1 MKSGGEVLA
10 NFADRLMSAIKQKNS
25 RVVVGLDPH
34 LQLMPPHLLEDA
46 YLEHG
51 EGARAEACA
60 ITRFNEAI
68 IEAIAEDV
76 VAVKP
81 QVAFYEQLGSW
92 GFVALEKTLA
102 MAREAGLIVIVD
114 GKRNDIGSTAAAY
127 AEAYLGDGPLA
138 GDALT
143 VNPYL
148 GEDGLNPFI
157 DRCRG
162 TDKGLFVLLRT
173 SNPSAGDLQ
182 DLPVQGRPLY
192 LHLADLID
200 AWSLG
205 TEGERGYRSVGV
217 VVGAT
222 YAEEARQLRRQLPNL
237 PFLVPGYGHQG
248 ATAQDVVSCFNSDGA
263 GAIINSSR
271 GIIFAYR
278 KRYRPK
284 EFARAARDA
293 VKEMKGDINTALGRC
308 D

>member
-1 MKSGGEVLA
+1 VAS
-10 NFADRLMSAIKQKNS
+10 FADRLMSAIQRKNS

-51 EGARAEACA
+51 EGAEAVAQA
-60 ITRFNEAI
+60 IIRFNEAI
-68 IEAIAEDV
+68 IEAIAADV

-81 QVAFYEQLGSW
+81 QVAFYERLGAW
-92 GFVALEKTLA
+92 GFLALEKTLA
-102 MAREAGLIVIVD
+102 MAKEAGLLVIVD

-148 GEDGLNPFI
+148 GEDGLKPFI
-157 DRCRG
+157 DRCRDG
-162 TDKGLFVLLRT
+162 DKGLFILLRT

-182 DLPVQGRPLY
+182 DLLVQGRPLY

-200 AWSLG
+200 GWSQG
-205 TEGERGYRSVGV
+205 TEGEGGYRSVGV

-222 YAEEARQLRRQLPNL
+222 YADEARQLRQQLPRL

-248 ATAQDVVSCFNSDGA
+248 GTAEDVACCFHPDGT
-263 GAIINSSR
+263 GAIVNSSR

-278 KRYRPK
+278 ERYGAK
-284 EFARAARDA
+284 EFARAAKDAARD
-293 VKEMKGDINTALGRC
+293 MKVDINQALGLGA
-308 D
+308 